1 MDELNSALTNK
12 PTWCPGCGNFGIWQ
26 ALKNVVTGL
35 SLKPQEVVAVF
46 DIGCNSNMTNW
57 SPVTVFESLHGR
69 TLPVATGLKIAKPEL
84 TVLAI
89 AGDGGCYGEGGNH
102 LLHAAKRNLDITLLV
117 HDNQIYALTAGQ
129 TSPTSGHG
137 FKTKSTPEG
146 SVDFSFNPLAIALSA
161 GASFVAR
168 GFAGDLPQLTGLITQ
183 AIQHKGFAI
192 VDILQPCVTFN
203 PVNTFD
209 WVRQRVYDLGKEGYK
224 PDNKLKALEKA
235 LEWPKNGEDSKI
247 PLGILFKEERE
258 AVEKF
263 LAPKGDLSSDFE
275 EMVNEFI

>member
-1 MDELNSALTNK
+1 MLN

-26 ALKNVVTGL
+26 ALKNVTANL
-35 SLKPQEVVAVF
+35 SLKPEEVVAVF

-69 TLPVATGLKIAKPEL
+69 TLPVAAGLKIAQPTL
-84 TVLAI
+84 TVLAV

-102 LLHAAKRNLDITLLV
+102 LLHAAKRNLDLTLFV

-137 FKTKSTPEG
+137 FKTKSTPQG
-146 SVDFSFNPLAIALSA
+146 AIDLSFNPLAVALSA

-168 GFAGDLPQLTGLITQ
+168 GFAGDLPHLTSLMAA
-183 AIQHKGFAI
+183 AINHKGFAM

-203 PVNTFD
+203 PLNTFD
-209 WVRQRVYDLGKEGYK
+209 WFRQRVYDLDKEGYK
-224 PDNKLKALEKA
+224 PDNKLAALEKA
-235 LEWPKNGEDSKI
+235 MEWPKNGEDNKI
-247 PLGILFKEERE
+247 PLGIFYKEERE
-258 AVEKF
+258 VPSYLGIDNSKNKSNLEEITSEF
-263 LAPKGDLSSDFE
+263 L
-275 EMVNEFI
+275 